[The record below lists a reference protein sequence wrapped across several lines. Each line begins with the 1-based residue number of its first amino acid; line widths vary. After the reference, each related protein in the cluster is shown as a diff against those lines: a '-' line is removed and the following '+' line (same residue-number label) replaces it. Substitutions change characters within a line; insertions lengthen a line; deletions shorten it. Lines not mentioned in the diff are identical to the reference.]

1 MPETTLQEIW
11 VDRENYRNTKIV
23 ETDNAPLKDGEIRVA
38 LDQYG
43 LTANNVSYAV
53 SGDMIGYWNYYPV
66 QSDDGV
72 NWGKVPVWGLADVVE
87 SQCEGIEVGERIYG
101 FFPMATHI
109 IMTPGKIKAGSFVD
123 VAAHRQ
129 ALPELYNGYNRTQGE
144 PDFYKTLEVE
154 RCLLFPLFV
163 TGYVLADFLAD
174 NDYWGAEQVLIG
186 SVSSK
191 TGFGMAAF
199 LKSETD
205 FSGQIIGLTSPGNVA
220 FVEGLGDCRQI
231 VTYGNEGDIDTS
243 KKSVYVDMSGNGE
256 LRNKLHNMLGENM
269 VRSIGVGATH
279 WEERRGGGEMPG
291 AKPEFFF
298 APAQIGKRNAE
309 WGPGVLFQ
317 KAYAAG
323 ATLAARTSDNLNVE
337 FIKGPEAARDIWLD
351 MLDNEVSPKRGIMVS
366 LKG

>member
-1 MPETTLQEIW
+1 MQELL
-11 VDRENYRNTKIV
+11 VDRDNYRNTKIV
-23 ETDNAPLKDGEIRVA
+23 EKDSRPLADGEVRVA
-38 LDQYG
+38 VDKYG

-66 QSDDGV
+66 ESDDAV
-72 NWGKVPVWGLADVVE
+72 NWGKVPVWGMADIVE
-87 SQCEGIEVGERIYG
+87 SKCDGIEAGERIYG
-101 FFPMATHI
+101 FLPMASEV
-109 IMTPGKIKAGSFVD
+109 IMRPGKLKEASFVD
-123 VAAHRQ
+123 MAEHRQ
-129 ALPELYNGYNRTQGE
+129 PLPELYNGYNRTKGE
-144 PDFYKTLEVE
+144 PALYKTLENE

-163 TGYVLADFLAD
+163 TGYVLADFLED

-199 LKSETD
+199 VNSETD
-205 FSGQIIGLTSPGNVA
+205 FGGKIIGLTSPRNEA
-220 FVEGLGDCRQI
+220 FVKRLGDCHQV
-231 VTYGNEGDIDTS
+231 VTYGNESEIDPS

-256 LRNKLHNMLGENM
+256 LRNTLHHHLGENM

-279 WEERRGGGEMPG
+279 WEERRSGGDMPG

-298 APAQIGKRNAE
+298 APAQIGKRNKD

-323 ATLAARTSDNLNVE
+323 AQLAARTSDNLDVE
-337 FIKGPEAARDIWLD
+337 FLNGMEAARDIWIET
-351 MLDNEVSPKRGIMVS
+351 LDNKVSPKRGIMVS

>member
-1 MPETTLQEIW
+1 MLELW
-11 VDRENYRNTKIV
+11 VDREDYRNTKI
-23 ETDNAPLKDGEIRVA
+23 EELTSRPLADGEVRVA
-38 LDQYG
+38 IDKYG

-53 SGDMIGYWNYYPV
+53 SGDMIGYWKYYPIK
-66 QSDDGV
+66 SDEPV
-72 NWGKVPVWGLADVVE
+72 KWGKVPVWGMADIVE
-87 SQCEGIEVGERIYG
+87 SKCKGVAVGERIYG
-101 FFPMATHI
+101 FLPMASEV
-109 IMTPGKIKAGSFVD
+109 IMKPGNIKEASFVD
-123 VAAHRQ
+123 IADHRQ
-129 ALPELYNGYNRTQGE
+129 ALPELYNGYNRTASE
-144 PDFYKTLEVE
+144 PPLYKTLENE

-199 LKSETD
+199 VKSETD
-205 FSGQIIGLTSPGNVA
+205 FSGKIIGLTSPGNKD
-220 FVEGLGDCRQI
+220 FVESLGDCHQV
-231 VTYGNEGDIDTS
+231 VTYGHETQIDAS

-256 LRNKLHNMLGENM
+256 LRSTLHHHLGANM

-279 WEERRGGGEMPG
+279 WEEPRSGGDMPG

-298 APAQIGKRNAE
+298 APGQIGKRNKD

-323 ATLAARTSDNLNVE
+323 AQLAARSSDNLTVE
-337 FIKGPEAARDIWLD
+337 FCNGIEAARDIWVET
-351 MLDNEVSPKRGIMVS
+351 LDNKVSPKRGIMVS
-366 LKG
+366 LKK